1 MYNHQLDTFLCV
13 ADKKSFSAAAKDCFI
28 SPSAVIQQIN
38 ALEKSIGVKLF
49 IRTNHGL
56 KLTPAGEILRK
67 DAGKIIEI
75 ANASMEAMRRST
87 GSRPIR
93 LGWTT
98 GVEDS
103 RFLSECL
110 AFRDGNPGVTLEITR
125 IAENVLHALAQNEI
139 DFCEY
144 MESPRFAAY
153 GYDFTPLYSVRQC
166 VVVPPEH
173 PLAERQAVRL
183 ADLAG
188 MTLAVLKKGVMTDHD
203 RFIELVRREN
213 VDVHLIEMEQYGFAE
228 QTECFSKRY
237 AFLGVEPLSHQYT
250 PLRSIPVDWGIQ
262 TRIGL
267 VSPKQTWADMEK
279 LVACM
284 RRTYSAG

>member
-93 LGWTT
+93 
-98 GVEDS
+98 
-103 RFLSECL
+103 
-110 AFRDGNPGVTLEITR
+110 PGVTLELTR
-125 IAENVLHALAQNEI
+125 SAENVLHALAQNEI

-284 RRTYSAG
+284 RRTYGAG